1 MKVLTYM
8 QGGHKAVGILKKNGQ
23 EVVPVNYLG
32 CGLVNMT
39 EFIASMTEEKMRKL
53 EKNAELMDGIPM
65 EEVRLLSPIVHPKQD
80 VICLGINY
88 YAHAEEAA
96 RFHDE
101 AFGGER
107 PQPIYFSKRVNRA
120 VGDGE
125 PVDGHF
131 DIVDSLDYE
140 AELAVIIGK
149 DAKNVADE
157 TIRVFQKA
165 GPGASMK
172 DLEKTRQK
180 LRGNIDDKN
189 SRLSVSAKK
198 EPKAPSLKPE
208 QLKKGDAV
216 RVVSMGLKGTVSS
229 LPDAKGN
236 LFVQCGILRTS
247 TNIKDLVRIEEATIT
262 APNLQKTGSGKIRMS
277 KSFSISPE
285 INLLGKTVDEALA
298 ALDKYLDDAYL
309 AHLESVRVVHGKGTG
324 ALRNA
329 VQQHLRRV
337 KYVKSFRQGEYGE
350 GDAGVT
356 IVVFK

>member
-39 EFIASMTEEKMRKL
+39 EFIASMTEDKMQKL

-125 PVDGHF
+125 PIDGHF

-149 DAKNVADE
+149 DAKNVAEADAYVYVFGYSVLNDVSARNLQTSHKQWYFGKSLDGFCPMGPYIVTADE
-157 TIRVFQKA
+157 ISYPPGLPIRSIVNGEFRQNSNTRLLIFDIGYVLEELSAGMTLKA
-165 GPGASMK
+165 GTILSMGTPAGVGMGFTPPRFLQEG
-172 DLEKTRQK
+172 DQVICEIE
-180 LRGNIDDKN
+180 GIG
-189 SRLSVSAKK
+189 RLS
-198 EPKAPSLKPE
+198 
-208 QLKKGDAV
+208 
-216 RVVSMGLKGTVSS
+216 
-229 LPDAKGN
+229 N
-236 LFVQCGILRTS
+236 
-247 TNIKDLVRIEEATIT
+247 RI
-262 APNLQKTGSGKIRMS
+262 GS
-277 KSFSISPE
+277 
-285 INLLGKTVDEALA
+285 
-298 ALDKYLDDAYL
+298 
-309 AHLESVRVVHGKGTG
+309 
-324 ALRNA
+324 
-329 VQQHLRRV
+329 
-337 KYVKSFRQGEYGE
+337 
-350 GDAGVT
+350 
-356 IVVFK
+356 